1 LDALGDLVT
10 ARAFALGLLWGGL
23 AVLLSP
29 FPARLTRR
37 TTADMGGL
45 AFAFAGYIGVR
56 AWGGTGAAPLSIAC
70 ALALLAIGGNTVD
83 HVELRLS
90 AELPRAAVAPLVALA
105 PGALALAVAVPVRHP
120 LWVPFVVFVSTV
132 IVGGLLH
139 DFDRAHGASVAPFL
153 LLLISVVG
161 AYLTVPD
168 TRMLVVLCGVAVP
181 LALLSFPQP
190 LAGLGPAGS
199 AAIAGLFCWV
209 VTVSA
214 RTDEAAVVGGLAT
227 LGLLIAEPVGRRFR
241 KAFTTNAA
249 KTLTRGMRRRS
260 HTRRSADRWTIVVLT
275 AAVCQI
281 GLILYA
287 ARVVGVEDTA
297 AMATLALAPAA
308 VATAFV
314 VADIVPTNEPR
325 TRSHSYG
332 HARTRRRAAW

>member
-1 LDALGDLVT
+1 MDALGDLVT

-45 AFAFAGYIGVR
+45 AFALAGYIGVR

-83 HVELRLS
+83 HVELRLPS
-90 AELPRAAVAPLVALA
+90 DLPRAGVAPLIALA

-120 LWVPFVVFVSTV
+120 LWVPFVIFVATV

-139 DFDRAHGASVAPFL
+139 DFDRAHGAQAAPFL

-161 AYLTVPD
+161 AYLVVPD

-190 LAGLGPAGS
+190 LAGFGPSGS

-209 VTVSA
+209 VTVSG
-214 RTDEAAVVGGLAT
+214 REHESAVVAGLAA

-241 KAFTTNAA
+241 KTFTTNAA
-249 KTLTRGMRRRS
+249 KTLRRGLRRS
-260 HTRRSADRWTIVVLT
+260 HSRRPAERWTVVALS
-275 AAVCQI
+275 AAICQI
-281 GLILYA
+281 ALILYA
-287 ARVVGVEDTA
+287 ARVVGAEQTA
-297 AMATLALAPAA
+297 VMATLALAPAA
-308 VATAFV
+308 VATAFL
-314 VADIVPTNEPR
+314 VAEIVPTNEPR
-325 TRSHSYG
+325 ARSHSY
-332 HARTRRRAAW
+332 RPVRSRRRAAW